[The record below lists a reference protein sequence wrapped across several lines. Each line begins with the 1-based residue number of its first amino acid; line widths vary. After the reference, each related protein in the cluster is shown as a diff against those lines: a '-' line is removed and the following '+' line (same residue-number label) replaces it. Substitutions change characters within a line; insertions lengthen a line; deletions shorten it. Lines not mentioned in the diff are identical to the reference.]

1 MREKSAD
8 SRRSGTA
15 FPPAG
20 AFSFPGLLRAEKRPS
35 PSRQQKGRGKPP
47 FLQVRLPEKR
57 TAEAF
62 PAGQD
67 GRAGKRLSPTS
78 GNPNVLRRGRN
89 RQLPR
94 NGARPKGIF
103 LPCPVPEYPS
113 APYVPALR
121 RQKSLSRN
129 GKRKKSPPARFFLL
143 TAQAESPINP
153 FTPRGSNSVVEC
165 NLAKVEVAGSNPV
178 SRSSTNFVAT

>member
-1 MREKSAD
+1 MRENSAD

-20 AFSFPGLLRAEKRPS
+20 AFSFPRLLRAEKRPS
-35 PSRQQKGRGKPP
+35 PSRPQKGRGKPP
-47 FLQVRLPEKR
+47 SLKNAQQKHPLPGRPYRPEKG
-57 TAEAF
+57 F
-62 PAGQD
+62 PQ
-67 GRAGKRLSPTS
+67 
-78 GNPNVLRRGRN
+78 RRGI
-89 RQLPR
+89 QTFCGGVETGSSP
-94 NGARPKGIF
+94 GTARGQKAYSSHAPE
-103 LPCPVPEYPS
+103 PEYPS